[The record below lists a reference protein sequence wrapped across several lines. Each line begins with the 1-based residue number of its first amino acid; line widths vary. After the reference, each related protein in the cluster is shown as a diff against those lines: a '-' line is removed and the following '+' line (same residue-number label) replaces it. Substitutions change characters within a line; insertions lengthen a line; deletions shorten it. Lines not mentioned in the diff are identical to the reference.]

1 MLTNELIN
9 SNLGLN
15 LNYWQGVHKPERVF
29 LAKQIMKQLGYKG
42 GNKTLFN
49 YELIEG
55 IDKVTLTK
63 KQFPDFFKQLGNL
76 ELLGLRSGS
85 VIMLYE
91 SGVWKLIMQSRKKVG
106 IQTRNWL
113 AREVLPSIA
122 TKGNYDIV
130 ESQFNPLSYLNE
142 FTEEKKQLQN
152 SKDVNAKIFGTTKD
166 FRAYH
171 NKVHKLVNNMTAK
184 EIQKMFNS
192 KQSAR
197 AIIREHIPEN
207 AATIAIID
215 EIFKTYNKSLS
226 EIEQTDIQN
235 SAKQTFKALFELGV
249 KPLM

>member
-1 MLTNELIN
+1 MIN
-9 SNLGLN
+9 ADLGLK
-15 LNYWQGVHKPERVF
+15 LNYWQGVNKSERVF
-29 LAKQIMKQLGYKG
+29 LAKEIMKQLGYKG
-42 GNKTLFN
+42 ANVTLN
-49 YELIEG
+49 SYDLIEG
-55 IDKVTLTK
+55 VDKVTLTK
-63 KQFPDFFKQLGNL
+63 KKHPKFFKQLFDLKNV
-76 ELLGLRSGS
+76 GLRTGT

-91 SGVWKLIMQSRKKVG
+91 SGVWKLIMQSRKKIG

-122 TKGNYDIV
+122 AKGYYDIS

-142 FTEEKKQLQN
+142 FTEEKKQIQN
-152 SKDVNAKIFGTTKD
+152 SKDVNSKIYHSTKD
-166 FRAYH
+166 FRTYH

-197 AIIREHIPEN
+197 AIIREYIPEN

-215 EIFKTYNKSLS
+215 EIYKMYNKS
-226 EIEQTDIQN
+226 IEQIAKTGIQN

-249 KPLM
+249 KPIL